1 MHIDET
7 TTTVTPGQIVFA
19 INSPQAEEGCIHYQ
33 LYKEAGQ
40 PGSYAMIET
49 WATQVN
55 SLPETTMQCK
65 PGLQCRQFNANQNTN
80 AMHGHWAIFLARMTS
95 PDTARQPTWRPSRR
109 QQKATSRQRFRCSS
123 QSEWQGAM
131 GYGKFVIPVVLWL
144 KEHTLNVVFAFSLWL
159 MSKFNRPKIIQNQR
173 IGINIIN
180 FRYSKI
186 WIWSMSLCLWLCV
199 ICFAAGGFDLESQ
212 PLATPTAL
220 SARKLTK
227 IETGQNF
234 EPFANWKLFLRLGK
248 LSCFFATLASW
259 QNIDIFGFQLF
270 FATGISDWVKY
281 LVFCKLT
288 K

>member
-1 MHIDET
+1 MQTRI
-7 TTTVTPGQIVFA
+7 
-19 INSPQAEEGCIHYQ
+19 
-33 LYKEAGQ
+33 
-40 PGSYAMIET
+40 
-49 WATQVN
+49 
-55 SLPETTMQCK
+55 TMQTIQCK
-65 PGLQCRQFNANQNTN
+65 PEYQCNAP
-80 AMHGHWAIFLARMTS
+80 AIFLARMTS
-95 PDTARQPTWRPSRR
+95 PDTARLPTWRRSRR

-123 QSEWQGAM
+123 QSEGQIAM